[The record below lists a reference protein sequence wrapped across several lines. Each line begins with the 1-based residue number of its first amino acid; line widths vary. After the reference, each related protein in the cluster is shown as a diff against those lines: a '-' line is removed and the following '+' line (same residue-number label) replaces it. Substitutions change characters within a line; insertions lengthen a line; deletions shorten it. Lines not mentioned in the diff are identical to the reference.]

1 MNLPD
6 PVNQCPVKDSAPDVP
21 VYGIVNDWL
30 SSHMHTVGN
39 GAQGT
44 DMIESR
50 QWYVLW
56 GLVPINEVDTQT
68 MADEATDYN
77 IITEVN
83 LLDAIINAFVGSA
96 TIYCRT
102 VTVMK

>member
-1 MNLPD
+1 MLKKFST
-6 PVNQCPVKDSAPDVP
+6 VLL
-21 VYGIVNDWL
+21 IVAML
-30 SSHMHTVGN
+30 FVIGCATHMHKVGN

-56 GLVPINEVDTQT
+56 GLVPINDVDTQA
-68 MADEATDYN
+68 MAGEATDYN

-83 LLDAIINAFVGSA
+83 LLDGVINALVGSVS
-96 TIYCRT
+96 IYCRT
-102 VTVMK
+102 VTVLK

>member
-1 MNLPD
+1 MFKKL
-6 PVNQCPVKDSAPDVP
+6 SAVLL
-21 VYGIVNDWL
+21 IVGML
-30 SSHMHTVGN
+30 FVIGCASHMHTVGN

-44 DMIESR
+44 DIIESR

-56 GLVPINEVDTQT
+56 GLVPINEVDTQA
-68 MADEATDYN
+68 MAGEATDYN

-83 LLDAIINAFVGSA
+83 VLDAVINAFVGSA

>member
-1 MNLPD
+1 MFKKL
-6 PVNQCPVKDSAPDVP
+6 SAVLL
-21 VYGIVNDWL
+21 IVGML
-30 SSHMHTVGN
+30 FVIGCATHMHKVGN

-44 DMIESR
+44 DIIESR

-56 GLVPINEVDTQT
+56 GLVPINDVDTQA
-68 MADEATDYN
+68 MAGETIDYN

-83 LLDAIINAFVGSA
+83 VLDAVINAFVGSA

-102 VTVMK
+102 VTVLK

>member
-1 MNLPD
+1 MF
-6 PVNQCPVKDSAPDVP
+6 KKFSAVLL
-21 VYGIVNDWL
+21 IVGML
-30 SSHMHTVGN
+30 FVIGCATHMHKVGN

-44 DMIESR
+44 DLIESR

-56 GLVPINEVDTQT
+56 GLVPINEVDTQA
-68 MADEATDYN
+68 MAGEATDYD

-83 LLDAIINAFVGSA
+83 LLDGVINAFVGTAS
-96 TIYCRT
+96 IYCRT

>member
-1 MNLPD
+1 ML
-6 PVNQCPVKDSAPDVP
+6 KKLSALLL
-21 VYGIVNDWL
+21 IVGML
-30 SSHMHTVGN
+30 FVIGCASHIHTVGK

-56 GLVPINEVDTQT
+56 GLVPINEVDTQA
-68 MADEATDYN
+68 MAGGATDYN

-83 LLDAIINAFVGSA
+83 VLDAIINAFVGSA

-102 VTVMK
+102 VTVLK

>member
-1 MNLPD
+1 MFRKL
-6 PVNQCPVKDSAPDVP
+6 SAVLLI
-21 VYGIVNDWL
+21 VGILFVIGCAT
-30 SSHMHTVGN
+30 HTHVVGN

-56 GLVPINEVDTQT
+56 GLVPINEVDTQA
-68 MADEATDYN
+68 MAGEATDYN
-77 IITEVN
+77 IITEAN
-83 LLDAIINAFVGSA
+83 LLDAVINSVVGSVS
-96 TIYCRT
+96 IYCRT

>member
-1 MNLPD
+1 MFKKL
-6 PVNQCPVKDSAPDVP
+6 SAVLL
-21 VYGIVNDWL
+21 IVGML
-30 SSHMHTVGN
+30 FVIGCATHMHTVGN

-44 DMIESR
+44 DLIESR

-56 GLVPINEVDTQT
+56 GLVPINEVDTQA
-68 MADEATDYN
+68 MAGEATDYD

-83 LLDAIINAFVGSA
+83 VLDAVINAFVGSA

-102 VTVMK
+102 VTVLK